1 MEAASGRESFFV
13 AEQRLLQIIS
23 EICVRSKSLPLCAQG
38 FLKGNHP
45 LPPTPYLLV
54 TYSAVT
60 VV

>member
-23 EICVRSKSLPLCAQG
+23 VICVRSKSLPLCAQG

-45 LPPTPYLLV
+45 PTPYLLV
-54 TYSAVT
+54 TYSVVT